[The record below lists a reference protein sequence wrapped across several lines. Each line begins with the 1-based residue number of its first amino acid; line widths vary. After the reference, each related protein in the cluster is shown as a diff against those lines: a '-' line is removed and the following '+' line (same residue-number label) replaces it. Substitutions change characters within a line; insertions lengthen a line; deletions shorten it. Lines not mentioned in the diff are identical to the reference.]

1 MDLGTDGFGDLLHQA
16 EQLTAEMDS
25 GTDLPRVERNLQQ
38 ILETGQRLWTRTAQ
52 ISQDAT
58 DVKA

>member
-1 MDLGTDGFGDLLHQA
+1 MSGLSDLLQQA

-25 GTDLPRVERNLQQ
+25 GADLPRVERNLKQ
-38 ILETGQRLWTRTAQ
+38 IMEVGQRLWTRTAQ
-52 ISQDAT
+52 TIQDST